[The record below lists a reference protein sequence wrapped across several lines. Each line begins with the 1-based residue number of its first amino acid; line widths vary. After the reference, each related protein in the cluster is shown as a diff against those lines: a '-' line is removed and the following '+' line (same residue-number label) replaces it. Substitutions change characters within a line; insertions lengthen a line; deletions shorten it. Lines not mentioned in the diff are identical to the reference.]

1 MAGTKYCL
9 IFVGPQENFLS
20 ISDVTTEIHYIYG
33 KNDTTGKFRLSSP
46 GLGSKLLVWINE
58 SYYSLFLI
66 CVYSKSLT
74 ITFLANMAKA
84 LVFSLIC
91 EFAVI
96 YCIHMTPLPKITARF
111 EKYGHFY
118 IVCIIF
124 HVLLGWSH
132 KSILAC
138 QILHRTH
145 CAMAYGQNV
154 SCTT

>member
-1 MAGTKYCL
+1 M
-9 IFVGPQENFLS
+9 
-20 ISDVTTEIHYIYG
+20 
-33 KNDTTGKFRLSSP
+33 
-46 GLGSKLLVWINE
+46 LVWINE

-84 LVFSLIC
+84 LVFYLIC

-145 CAMAYGQNV
+145 CAVQWFSTFFCPTGQLATSGCKREPATRGVMKIFFFVFGTFSV
-154 SCTT
+154 SSSL